1 MSKQF
6 KIPRGTADI
15 LPEEWAKYWLN
26 VEGVAYCFCENY
38 GYKQI
43 RTPIFEETE
52 LFARSMGATSD
63 VVNKQMLN
71 ISSQKE
77 GEESSGLSLR
87 PEGTA
92 AVVRS
97 YIQNR
102 LDKKES
108 LSKLFYIG
116 PMFRGE
122 RPQKGRLRQFHQIG
136 VEAIGPNSISPYLD
150 AEVIALGAHLLDV
163 MGVKSYKVLIN
174 TLGTQEDKQKFSD
187 LLREKLKPHVSKLS
201 EYSQQRYERNVFR
214 ILDSKE
220 KQDQAIIQQLDIG
233 QSYLSEES
241 KKYFEEVKRLL
252 DTLNISY
259 EFDPN
264 LVRGLDYYT
273 HTVFEFIDTSSS
285 SAQNALGA
293 GGRYN
298 RLVEQLG
305 GPQVDAIGF
314 ALGIERIILAL
325 PDDGKDIRRRCTYV
339 IAMDDSCVETTFD
352 LAHAL
357 RKAGF
362 KVETSYKVSSMKSQM
377 RQANKL
383 NASLVIIIG
392 EEEIKKEAVT
402 VKDMDEGTQEEISI
416 KNNNYKELMQKI
428 SDVNQRS

>member
-1 MSKQF
+1 
-6 KIPRGTADI
+6 
-15 LPEEWAKYWLN
+15 
-26 VEGVAYCFCENY
+26 
-38 GYKQI
+38 
-43 RTPIFEETE
+43 
-52 LFARSMGATSD
+52 
-63 VVNKQMLN
+63 
-71 ISSQKE
+71 
-77 GEESSGLSLR
+77 
-87 PEGTA
+87 
-92 AVVRS
+92 
-97 YIQNR
+97 
-102 LDKKES
+102 
-108 LSKLFYIG
+108 
-116 PMFRGE
+116 
-122 RPQKGRLRQFHQIG
+122 
-136 VEAIGPNSISPYLD
+136 
-150 AEVIALGAHLLDV
+150 
-163 MGVKSYKVLIN
+163 
-174 TLGTQEDKQKFSD
+174 
-187 LLREKLKPHVSKLS
+187 
-201 EYSQQRYERNVFR
+201 
-214 ILDSKE
+214 SKE